1 MTTGRI
7 NQVATISL
15 CGCRRGTGVPTP
27 QRRFASECGMFA
39 LRPCISFA
47 IVMYHCS
54 APAPVPRKGTAG
66 KTGLAVPAH
75 RDSISP
81 TEHCRGA
88 PQVRET
94 GIRTNGRLVFEPLI
108 HTTPKQEHRSSR
120 DRMPG
125 TRCKSKKRK
134 ANPEVCFSS
143 RCLMSP
149 RSGRPQPERLY
160 KERGEIKI

>member
-7 NQVATISL
+7 NQVATIRCDEATTCVEATS
-15 CGCRRGTGVPTP
+15 
-27 QRRFASECGMFA
+27 RFASVCECLNCVLA
-39 LRPCISFA
+39 SVSQLSCTTAPLQRLRR
-47 IVMYHCS
+47 
-54 APAPVPRKGTAG
+54 APWELRRR
-66 KTGLAVPAH
+66 
-75 RDSISP
+75 RDSGLSC
-81 TEHCRGA
+81 TSDTRFNLCSKLRRAALVGA
-88 PQVRET
+88 CNYLL
-94 GIRTNGRLVFEPLI
+94 NGRLKQPLI